1 MSVCVRMYICVC
13 LCVCV
18 CISVCVVLCVCVCV
32 RMYVCVCVCVCV
44 CTYTYSTYIQYV
56 HIILLHYA
64 GMCMYLG
71 WTIFQCITHIAI
83 ARCAIINIAD
93 ILHVSNIAY
102 AIYHIISQCTAV
114 QYCRIECIK

>member
-1 MSVCVRMYICVC
+1 MYIYVFMYICTVQYVRTYNFVA
-13 LCVCV
+13 LCWNVCV
-18 CISVCVVLCVCVCV
+18 
-32 RMYVCVCVCVCV
+32 
-44 CTYTYSTYIQYV
+44 
-56 HIILLHYA
+56 
-64 GMCMYLG
+64 YLG

-102 AIYHIISQCTAV
+102 AIIYHIISQCTAV